1 MKLNKLNQTNSALL
15 VIDIQEKLFPAI
27 NNRDEI
33 LKNTMI
39 LLESAKLLDV
49 KTLVTEQYPRGLGS
63 TIPEL
68 QDFIAGMDRAEKT
81 SFSICDD
88 NSREIEKLINDGA
101 QNFILC
107 GIESHICVYQT
118 AKNLLQKGLNV
129 FIVYDATGSRKAL
142 NHAHILDTLL
152 SMGALVVPTETV
164 VFELLS
170 TAKHKNFKDISKLVK

>member
-1 MKLNKLNQTNSALL
+1 MKLNKLNPTNSALL

-27 NNRDEI
+27 SNKEEI
-33 LKNTMI
+33 LENIKI

-68 QDFIAGMDRAEKT
+68 QDLISDMNRAEKT

-88 NSREIEKLINDGA
+88 NSAEIQKLINDGVE
-101 QNFILC
+101 NFILC

-129 FIVYDATGSRKAL
+129 FVVYDATGSRKPS
-142 NHAHILDTLL
+142 NHSHILDTLL
-152 SMGALVVPTETV
+152 SMGALIVPTETV